1 MQVQKDEI
9 RSKILAVAEKM
20 FIRNGYDNTSL
31 RMIADKCYISKS
43 NIYRYYQSKEEI
55 YETLVAPA
63 REHILE
69 TINYFAENRYAYAG
83 IYTEDKVVEI
93 STLLSKVMVEYR
105 TGLLIMLN
113 GGGGRDRLVLLQKVE
128 EQFVDGCPI
137 EDQELKIQICVL
149 LVTGIADILAKYSDE
164 ETIRGRLRLL
174 LQYNYLG
181 LNGVEKNGKLE
192 V

>member
-69 TINYFAENRYAYAG
+69 TISYFAKNRYAYAG
-83 IYTEDKVVEI
+83 IYTKDKVMEI

-113 GGGGRDRLVLLQKVE
+113 AVGGKDRMVLLQKVE

-137 EDQELKIQICVL
+137 EDQEFKIQICVL

-164 ETIRGRLRLL
+164 EAIRGRLRLL

-181 LNGVEKNGKLE
+181 LNGVEQNR
-192 V
+192 